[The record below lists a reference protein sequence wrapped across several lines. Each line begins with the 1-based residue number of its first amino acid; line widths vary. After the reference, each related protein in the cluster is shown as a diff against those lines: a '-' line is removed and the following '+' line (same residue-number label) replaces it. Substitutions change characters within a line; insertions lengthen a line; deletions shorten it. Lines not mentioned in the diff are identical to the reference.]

1 MTRQVLNRWSCVRF
15 NSVEFWKML
24 TLDTNEITLFLVFF
38 QIQTVQLINC
48 VGIFFLFISIR
59 VYTESSGPVN
69 SLSYKLGGFVW
80 FPWNL
85 KGRYTIGSFQ
95 RPVSSLGVSHHI
107 CRNNKPVKIW
117 AQSVIEVARKWCKK
131 KHLC

>member
-1 MTRQVLNRWSCVRF
+1 
-15 NSVEFWKML
+15 ML

-69 SLSYKLGGFVW
+69 SLSYKLGGFV
-80 FPWNL
+80 
-85 KGRYTIGSFQ
+85 
-95 RPVSSLGVSHHI
+95 
-107 CRNNKPVKIW
+107 
-117 AQSVIEVARKWCKK
+117 
-131 KHLC
+131 